1 MHAGGMERSSSFPRV
16 VVTTSPH
23 DPLHQTRNQFLLFI
37 LDVLL
42 LLPSVKRILKTAQNG
57 CVCMTGLQFTARSGH
72 KLLEGWNIWGWVADR
87 HMIWSPHAEIWNES
101 TNYLNFDV
109 ITCIDLMYRSNV
121 ISSPVGNRLSSA
133 FFEMEVKM
141 IDLYERC
148 DHSFT
153 C

>member
-1 MHAGGMERSSSFPRV
+1 
-16 VVTTSPH
+16 
-23 DPLHQTRNQFLLFI
+23 
-37 LDVLL
+37 
-42 LLPSVKRILKTAQNG
+42 
-57 CVCMTGLQFTARSGH
+57 MTGLQFTARSGH

-87 HMIWSPHAEIWNES
+87 HMIWSPHAEIWNESTNYLNFDITTCIDLNIWGWVADRHMIWSSHAEIWNES